1 MTAAHL
7 HLALNHVPVLG
18 TLFATGLLAYGLWR
32 DHAGL
37 QKGALGLLVAV
48 GAVAVAVYL
57 TGEPAEE
64 IVDGLAGVS
73 HEALEAHEAWGW
85 YAALTS
91 IGTGL
96 LSLGALLYRWA
107 ASALPRRIVRGV
119 FLLALAG
126 STLMVYTAALG
137 GKVHHPELRAGPTA
151 VEATDVSRPDAF
163 DE

>member
-7 HLALNHVPVLG
+7 HLALNHVPILG

-32 DHAGL
+32 DHAGI
-37 QKGALGLLVAV
+37 QEGALGLLAAV

-64 IVDGLAGVS
+64 IVEGLAGVS

-91 IGTGL
+91 IGTGF
-96 LSLGALLYRWA
+96 LSLGALLYRWV
-107 ASALPRRIVRGV
+107 ASSLPRGIVRGV

-137 GKVHHPELRAGPTA
+137 GKVHHPELRAAPTA
-151 VEATDVSRPDAF
+151 VETTDVPGPDAF